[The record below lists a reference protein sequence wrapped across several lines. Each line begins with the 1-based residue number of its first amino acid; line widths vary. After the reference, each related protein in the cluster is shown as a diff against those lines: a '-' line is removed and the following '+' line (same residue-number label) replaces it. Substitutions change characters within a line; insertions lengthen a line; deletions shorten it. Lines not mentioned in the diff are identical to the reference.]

1 VTFEFKHSIIH
12 PCGTEVHVVE
22 DSIGPHGIRAT
33 TLQLRYHRFVHAEL
47 LTHRAL
53 SRNSSSSRA
62 IPIHAFIEQVSDDPA
77 LPIFVG
83 RVDKG
88 MKTVEEVADPLWV
101 TERLAELGRHVAEKI
116 GYIYAQSK
124 AAKEIL
130 NRYLEPW
137 QWMHTVI
144 TCTDWEWLFEPRL
157 EVDEDGNPEAQREM
171 YLLVSMIKEA
181 LEKTTPRQ
189 LAYGEWHLPYVTPED
204 RKTRQIPNLLV
215 ISTARCCR
223 VSYARHGQVKEFSED
238 LRRHNDLVFK
248 KHWSPTEH
256 PLMCVSK
263 TVRGGNVRGY
273 LQYRQMV
280 GG

>member
-1 VTFEFKHSIIH
+1 MTFSYASPMVH
-12 PCGTEVHVVE
+12 PSGMTVRMIC
-22 DSIGPHGIRAT
+22 DSAGPHGIRAS
-33 TLQLRYHRFVHAEL
+33 TLQLRYHRFIHSEL

-53 SRNSSSSRA
+53 SRNASSSRA
-62 IPIHAFIEQVSDDPA
+62 IPITTFVEQVKTDPA

-83 RVDKG
+83 KARPG
-88 MKTVEEVADPLWV
+88 MKTVEEVESPEYVRAYL
-101 TERLAELGRHVAEKI
+101 EEMGAGVAEMISKL
-116 GYIYAQSK
+116 YADTG

-137 QWMHTVI
+137 QWMNTVI

-157 EVDEDGNPEAQREM
+157 EVDEDGHPEAQREM
-171 YLLVSMIKEA
+171 YLLVSMIKES
-181 LEKTTPRQ
+181 LERSIPRQ
-189 LAYGEWHLPYVTPED
+189 LEYGEWHMPYLWAEELKLPLAE
-204 RKTRQIPNLLV
+204 QQV

-223 VSYARHGQVKEFSED
+223 VSYARHGEIRNFNED
-238 LRRHNDLVFK
+238 KLRHDTLIQK

-256 PLMCVSK
+256 PMLCVSK

-273 LQYRQMV
+273 LQYRQLV